1 MVNIVRKNC
10 VIFVREG
17 ETTNECYSW
26 FWIFHARSKWRRAKA
41 RRIKMEKLFECDD
54 APPSYESLES
64 IQSSFP
70 KNNISIKESRCR
82 SFLKLIRYEDF
93 LFSLTPTPNAFFL
106 IHLQRCKNVVYQDRS
121 TTCPPHC
128 CYVKKWTSPD
138 NLQQLSSL
146 APCIYYCSL

>member
-70 KNNISIKESRCR
+70 KNNISIKERHCR
-82 SFLKLIRYEDF
+82 SFLKLTRYEDF
-93 LFSLTPTPNAFFL
+93 LFSLTPQMLSFLFTFSIKMWSPKTDRVVVLLVILMGIALCVFVWWCWREDVWAFVKYSIFL
-106 IHLQRCKNVVYQDRS
+106 
-121 TTCPPHC
+121 
-128 CYVKKWTSPD
+128 
-138 NLQQLSSL
+138 
-146 APCIYYCSL
+146 